1 MSKEISNITEEMNS
15 KIWKIQ
21 KTEDYSEFIIRKEKF
36 LIIKLKIIIRNH
48 LHFNKK
54 IRFQF
59 F

>member
-21 KTEDYSEFIIRKEKF
+21 KTENCLEFIIRK
-36 LIIKLKIIIRNH
+36 H

-54 IRFQF
+54 NKIPIILTFILHLI
-59 F
+59 